1 MLPAYKYNSLCT
13 SPYYLYRWYCV
24 FTRVP
29 VSCSS
34 NKRDKEQS
42 KGKHSTGL
50 SHSLFG
56 GENMEDEDDL
66 FSGTPVSHTVTHTQS
81 HIHTVHTQSY
91 ITKYTHTVTYHT
103 IHTNSHISHS
113 THTQSYIT
121 QYTHSHISHS
131 THTQSYI
138 TQYTHTVT
146 YLKATFVC
154 VYLI

>member
-81 HIHTVHTQSY
+81 HIHTVHTHSHISQSTHTQSHITQY
-91 ITKYTHTVTYHT
+91 IQTVTYHT
-103 IHTNSHISHS
+103 VH
-113 THTQSYIT
+113 
-121 QYTHSHISHS
+121 THSHISHS
-131 THTQSYI
+131 THTVTYHTVHTHSHI
-138 TQYTHTVT
+138 SHSTHTVT